1 MLFFPLK
8 RFIVSSMSFN
18 VDELEDKQQQH
29 AIKIKGGVFTGLF
42 IDMKIISNA
51 QHKEDMLPVSVVVP
65 ITGPSPSKSIA

>member
-1 MLFFPLK
+1 
-8 RFIVSSMSFN
+8 MSFN